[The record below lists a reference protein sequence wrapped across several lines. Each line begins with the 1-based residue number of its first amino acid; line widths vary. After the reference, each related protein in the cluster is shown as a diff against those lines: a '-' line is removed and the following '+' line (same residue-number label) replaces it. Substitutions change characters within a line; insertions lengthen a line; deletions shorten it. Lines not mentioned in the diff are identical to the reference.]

1 MKEVLKKLINDRVLS
16 FSSLVLKYYHRFDL
30 TEREAIALIKLH
42 KLLEEGERII
52 KPQQFSKWLA
62 TSPKETEAILNSLI
76 NKGYLSIRL
85 DEDEK
90 GKQCETFD
98 VDFILNKI
106 SNHIQKTEDEK
117 QDNVFASIVDY
128 LESMFQKPLT
138 QMEMEIVQDWLQNE
152 TYSEPMI
159 KAAVKKVIT
168 FNNPSIKHVDH
179 ILINQLKDTKKQPKK
194 NVDALKEFHKLWE
207 E

>member
-1 MKEVLKKLINDRVLS
+1 MKDVLKKLIEDNVMS
-16 FSSLVLKYYHRFDL
+16 FSSLVLKYYHKFDL

-42 KLLEEGERII
+42 TLLEEGERII

-62 TSPKETEAILNSLI
+62 TSPKETEDILNSLI
-76 NKGYLSIRL
+76 NKGYLTIRL

-98 VDFILNKI
+98 VDFFLNKI
-106 SNHIQKTEDEK
+106 TNHLQKK
-117 QDNVFASIVDY
+117 QNETQENVFASTIDY

-152 TYSEPMI
+152 TYSETMI
-159 KAAVKKVIT
+159 KDAVKKVIT
-168 FNNPSIKHVDH
+168 YNNPSIKQVDH
-179 ILINQLKDTKKQPKK
+179 ILINQLKDTKKHPKK